1 MGNWF
6 KALLFAGAG
15 TSVVAWL
22 AVPEMPEL
30 APYAYAGLFL
40 TLLASGLFVFS
51 KDPRHLGLIMVLG
64 LTWMFFL
71 LPLLREQF
79 EYLHTYV
86 FDELNLKLSAQMTL
100 AGMVAFAVG
109 WFTANRH
116 PPRPLL
122 RNLERVALPARALGL
137 AALGLSLLSLLSEV
151 FRSELAGVTA
161 GLGRALFLV
170 DQLPMLALSVG
181 LLAWLEG
188 YRNRPLQV
196 WLFGLFLPL
205 QVLLVLSHTLFS
217 KLYVILGPLFLLYM
231 FKRLRVPFVWLA
243 LAVVLLAPAFLSR
256 NSWRIEV
263 GWDDD
268 VPLHTR
274 VVLGVNRYVE
284 SMDRRDSRVV
294 TESGQIVT
302 EARMNSLAL
311 LAHCV
316 GVHDLGHQRF
326 AYGESFWWLLLAP
339 IPRIIFPWKP
349 EIDSGGTQFGIAYG
363 IKTANENYALNIP
376 LMVEAFCNGGWG
388 GILLINLFLGA
399 SYSFL
404 FGLFRHGQ
412 SPASLVAL
420 ATLLPALA
428 MIENHA
434 SHVLGGAMQAA
445 MFWFLLD
452 RLIFTG
458 GPSAGP
464 KRPFAVR
471 EEHPPAPSP
480 M

>member
-1 MGNWF
+1 MINWF
-6 KALLFAGAG
+6 KALLFAGAV
-15 TSVVAWL
+15 TSAVAWR
-22 AVPEMPEL
+22 AAPDMPEL
-30 APYAYAGLFL
+30 ARYAYVGLFL
-40 TLLASGLFVFS
+40 TLLTVGLFLFS
-51 KDPRHLGLIMVLG
+51 KDPKYVGLMMMLG
-64 LTWMFFL
+64 LTWFL
-71 LPLLREQF
+71 FLRPLHREQF
-79 EYLHTYV
+79 DYLSVYV
-86 FDELNLKLSAQMTL
+86 FDELNLEVATQMTL
-100 AGMVAFAVG
+100 AGMVAFSVG
-109 WFTANRH
+109 WWAANRH

-122 RNLERVALPARALGL
+122 RNLERQAFPARSLGL
-137 AALGLSLLSLLSEV
+137 AALGLSLLSLVSQV
-151 FRSELAGVTA
+151 FRSELMQVTSQ
-161 GLGRALFLV
+161 LGRALFLV
-170 DQLPMLALSVG
+170 DQLPMLALSAG
-181 LLAWLEG
+181 LLAILEG
-188 YRNRPLQV
+188 YRNRFLQV
-196 WLFGLFLPL
+196 WLFGVFLPL
-205 QVLLVLSHTLFS
+205 QVLLVISNTLFS
-217 KLYVILGPLFLLYM
+217 NLYVILAPLFLLYM
-231 FKRLRVPFVWLA
+231 FKRLRMPFVWLG
-243 LAVVLLAPAFLSR
+243 LAVLLLGPAFLAR
-256 NSWRIEV
+256 NEWRSED

-268 VPLHTR
+268 IPLHAR
-274 VVLGVNRYVE
+274 VALGGKRFVE
-284 SMDRRDSRVV
+284 SLDWYASRGV
-294 TESGQIVT
+294 TTTRESVT

-316 GVHDLGHQRF
+316 RVHDVGGKRF
-326 AYGESFWWLLLAP
+326 AYGESFWWLPLAP

-428 MIENHA
+428 IIENHA